1 MTPGSQRFV
10 HELGPAIHADGAR
23 GMTASDQVR
32 HIIFDVLSGLI
43 LPFQKRDSCVPGGII
58 D

>member
-1 MTPGSQRFV
+1 MTPGPQRFV
-10 HELGPAIHADGAR
+10 HELGPMTHADGTR

-32 HIIFDVLSGLI
+32 HIIFDVLSSLI
-43 LPFQKRDSCVPGGII
+43 LPFQKHDSCVLGGII